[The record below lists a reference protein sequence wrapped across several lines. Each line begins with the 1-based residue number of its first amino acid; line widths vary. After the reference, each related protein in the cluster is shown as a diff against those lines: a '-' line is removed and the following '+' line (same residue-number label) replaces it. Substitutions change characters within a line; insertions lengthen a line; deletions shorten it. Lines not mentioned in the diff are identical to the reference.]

1 METTLKKLKKH
12 NPCKSSW
19 DRLLESLDKTE
30 PDNEPLKLRYILDLL
45 GVQDAIWAFRAID
58 GYRKEQ
64 ILFIADCAE
73 HVLHIYEE
81 KYPKN
86 TAPRAAILA
95 TRNYANGKISK
106 EKLRSAADAA
116 YAAYA
121 DAYDA
126 ADAAYAA
133 YDAAYD
139 AAYAAY
145 AAADADADAAYAA
158 AYAAAAAAAD
168 DAAAAA
174 AAAADAAYD
183 AAAAAA
189 ADAAAARQKEL
200 DWQKAKLIE
209 YLKIIKEPTKE
220 I

>member
-30 PDNEPLKLRYILDLL
+30 PDNAPLKLRYILDLL

-106 EKLRSAADAA
+106 EKLRSAAAAA
-116 YAAYA
+116 YAASYA
-121 DAYDA
+121 VDAVDAAAGYA

-133 YDAAYD
+133 
-139 AAYAAY
+139 
-145 AAADADADAAYAA
+145 AADAVDAAYAA
-158 AYAAAAAAAD
+158 AAYAAD
-168 DAAAAA
+168 DAAACAA
-174 AAAADAAYD
+174 AGYAADAYAATTAY
-183 AAAAAA
+183 AAK
-189 ADAAAARQKEL
+189 QKEIE
-200 DWQKAKLIE
+200 WQKEKLIE
-209 YLKIIKEPTKE
+209 YLKIRKEK
-220 I
+220 

>member
-12 NPCKSSW
+12 NPCRSSW

-45 GVQDAIWAFRAID
+45 GAQDAIWAFRAID

-106 EKLRSAADAA
+106 EKLRSAAAAA
-116 YAAYA
+116 YAASYA
-121 DAYDA
+121 VDAVDAAAGYA

-133 YDAAYD
+133 AAY
-139 AAYAAY
+139 
-145 AAADADADAAYAA
+145 
-158 AYAAAAAAAD
+158 AAD
-168 DAAAAA
+168 DAAACAA
-174 AAAADAAYD
+174 AGYAADAYAATTAY
-183 AAAAAA
+183 AAK
-189 ADAAAARQKEL
+189 QKEIE
-200 DWQKAKLIE
+200 WQKEKLIE
-209 YLKIIKEPTKE
+209 YLKIRKEK
-220 I
+220 

>member
-12 NPCKSSW
+12 NPCRSSW

-106 EKLRSAADAA
+106 EKLRSAAAAA
-116 YAAYA
+116 YAASYA
-121 DAYDA
+121 VDAVDAAAGYA

-133 YDAAYD
+133 
-139 AAYAAY
+139 
-145 AAADADADAAYAA
+145 AADAVDAAYAA
-158 AYAAAAAAAD
+158 AAYAAD
-168 DAAAAA
+168 DAAACAA
-174 AAAADAAYD
+174 AGYAADAYAATTAY
-183 AAAAAA
+183 AAK
-189 ADAAAARQKEL
+189 QKEIE
-200 DWQKAKLIE
+200 WQKEKLIE
-209 YLKIIKEPTKE
+209 YLKIRKEK
-220 I
+220 

>member
-30 PDNEPLKLRYILDLL
+30 PDNAPLKLRYILDLL

-106 EKLRSAADAA
+106 EKLRSAG
-116 YAAYA
+116 YAADGAAGY
-121 DAYDA
+121 A

-133 YDAAYD
+133 
-139 AAYAAY
+139 
-145 AAADADADAAYAA
+145 AADAVDAAYAA
-158 AYAAAAAAAD
+158 AAYAAD
-168 DAAAAA
+168 DAAACAA
-174 AAAADAAYD
+174 AGYAADAYAATTAY
-183 AAAAAA
+183 AAK
-189 ADAAAARQKEL
+189 QKEIE
-200 DWQKAKLIE
+200 WQKEKLIE
-209 YLKIIKEPTKE
+209 YLKIRKEK
-220 I
+220 

>member
-12 NPCKSSW
+12 NPCRSSW

-106 EKLRSAADAA
+106 EKLRSAG
-116 YAAYA
+116 YAV
-121 DAYDA
+121 
-126 ADAAYAA
+126 
-133 YDAAYD
+133 
-139 AAYAAY
+139 
-145 AAADADADAAYAA
+145 
-158 AYAAAAAAAD
+158 

-174 AAAADAAYD
+174 PNKLEQ
-183 AAAAAA
+183 
-189 ADAAAARQKEL
+189 QKINFGFLMEITRKE
-200 DWQKAKLIE
+200 QKNAS
-209 YLKIIKEPTKE
+209 
-220 I
+220 